1 MPEQLK
7 KEIGSSISLVEN
19 FTPNDD
25 FLTLKSR
32 HVAGG
37 DQQNRALYGNVA
49 SPDASITVI
58 FKVLTIAAAEN
69 KHGVTMDITGAY
81 LNA

>member
-1 MPEQLK
+1 MPKKLK

-32 HVAGG
+32 NVAGG

-49 SPDASITVI
+49 SPDASFTVI
-58 FKVLTIAAAEN
+58 FKVLTIVVAEN